1 MFKAPLT
8 TVTHLHEK
16 GQENAKKLC
25 ATRMALHRTV
35 KLYQEISINEISE
48 DELQVE
54 RCFINPRGLPNSPQS
69 RHVLFSI
76 SKNDSYSG
84 AVMAGIYEKRWW
96 LGLWLP
102 QTWVIKPLFNR

>member
-35 KLYQEISINEISE
+35 KLYQEISI
-48 DELQVE
+48 LKKLV
-54 RCFINPRGLPNSPQS
+54 
-69 RHVLFSI
+69 
-76 SKNDSYSG
+76 Y
-84 AVMAGIYEKRWW
+84 IY
-96 LGLWLP
+96 
-102 QTWVIKPLFNR
+102 IYI